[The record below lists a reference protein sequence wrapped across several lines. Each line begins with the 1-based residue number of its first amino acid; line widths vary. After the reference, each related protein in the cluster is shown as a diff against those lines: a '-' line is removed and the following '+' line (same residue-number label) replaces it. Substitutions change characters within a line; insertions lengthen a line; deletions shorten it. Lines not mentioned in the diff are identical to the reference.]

1 MKFCEI
7 LVNIYD
13 LVIVYYLVFIVYTA
27 STMSE
32 KMLKFVD
39 IGQQNPPKRDISERK
54 EDFDEIYQE
63 FLKDRAVQQSSRC
76 SQCGVPF
83 CQVHCPLSNN
93 IPDWLKLT
101 AEGRYEEAYQLSQST
116 NNMPEVC
123 GRICPQDRL
132 CEGNCVIEQS
142 GHGTVT
148 IGSIEKYITEK
159 AWENGWVKPIEI
171 NSEKNES
178 VGIIGSGPA
187 GLACG
192 EQLRKKGYKVT
203 IYDRY
208 DRAGGLLI
216 YGIPG
221 FKLEKH
227 VVQRRIK
234 LLEESGIKF
243 VLNFEVGKDSSL
255 TELREKHDAILIA
268 TGVYKAREVNLP
280 GNDLSN
286 IFPAMEFLTASNKK
300 GLGDKVELFDN
311 GTLNAEGKDV
321 VVIGGGDTAMDCL
334 RTSVRQNAKS
344 VKCLYRRDRENMP
357 GSAREV
363 GNAEEEGVEFIWL
376 TSPKEFKGTN
386 KIESVVVNKMKL
398 GEPDDSGRRKP
409 VVEENSDFEIKADLV
424 IKALGFDPEDLPK
437 LFNEEKLQ
445 VSRWGTIK
453 ADFDTMETSI
463 QGVFAAGD
471 IVRGASLVVW
481 GIKDGRDAATQIERY
496 LKSKENKNKSEVAA

>member
-1 MKFCEI
+1 
-7 LVNIYD
+7 
-13 LVIVYYLVFIVYTA
+13 
-27 STMSE
+27 MSE

-39 IGQQNPPKRDISERK
+39 IGQQNPPKRDISDRK

-255 TELREKHDAILIA
+255 TDLREKHDAILIA

-463 QGVFAAGD
+463 EGVFAAGD

-481 GIKDGRDAATQIERY
+481 GIKDGRDAATSIDNY
-496 LKSKENKNKSEVAA
+496 LQSKQKLRVA